1 MLAAAEAAANMKLLP
16 IAFIVGMTVSSAT
29 AAPGVQLSIGNGRVW
44 IVTNGA
50 TVGQILAEWER
61 VGGTRII
68 NGDHVAGG
76 PLTLEMRGVPELEA
90 LDVVLRSASGF
101 IAADR
106 TLDGTA
112 LQPNRSRFERIVVL
126 PESARPADPALR
138 AVAQP
143 PTSPPRALE
152 PPAPIITASGGQRL
166 IGPDGQPVP
175 DDQDGAPPPP
185 LPSPPRRP

>member
-1 MLAAAEAAANMKLLP
+1 MKLLP

-44 IVTNGA
+44 LVTNGA

-76 PLTLEMRGVPELEA
+76 PLTLEMRGVSELEA

-106 TLDGTA
+106 TLDSAG
-112 LQPNRSRFERIVVL
+112 LQPNRSRFDRIVVL
-126 PESARPADPALR
+126 PEGARPDPTLR
-138 AVAQP
+138 A
-143 PTSPPRALE
+143 T
-152 PPAPIITASGGQRL
+152 
-166 IGPDGQPVP
+166 
-175 DDQDGAPPPP
+175 APPPISQN
-185 LPSPPRRP
+185 LRKTVRSNNV

>member
-1 MLAAAEAAANMKLLP
+1 MKLLP

-44 IVTNGA
+44 LVTHGA

-68 NGDHVAGG
+68 NGDYVAGG
-76 PLTLEMRGVPELEA
+76 PLTLEMRGVSELEA

-106 TLDGTA
+106 TLDGTG
-112 LQPNRSRFERIVVL
+112 LQPNRSRFDRIVVL
-126 PESARPADPALR
+126 PEGARPDPTLR
-138 AVAQP
+138 AAAP
-143 PTSPPRALE
+143 PPVSPPRALD
-152 PPAPIITASGGQRL
+152 PPAPPAPVFTPSGAQRL
-166 IGPDGQPVP
+166 VGPDGLPVP
-175 DDQDGAPPPP
+175 DDQDGAPRPP
-185 LPSPPRRP
+185 LPPPPRRP